1 MPWRGTERGR
11 TLRTL
16 AIRGAWRVF
25 VQHME
30 TLERMKHPAE
40 PLVAFPLCAPRE
52 FGRARNTS
60 PHAQP
65 ALAAQRVQRLPGAR
79 LPRALAVV
87 TVLAAAGVL
96 AGCGALV
103 RTPYERP
110 AVQTPAQ
117 WQTAQPTDVAQP
129 DATGPSGEPAQYTDN
144 AEQEARS
151 GPWWQ
156 HFHDATLT
164 ALIEQVLARNN
175 DLAQAGLRLQRAQL
189 QTWRARMD
197 LYPSANLSGNASG
210 SARQDFGSGASSHA
224 QTYSATLNIGWEVDL
239 WGRIE
244 GLHDAAAWA
253 AQASAEDLQAT
264 RLSLIGT
271 TMQLYWQAALLNER
285 IATAQHSRET
295 TRRTLELIRG
305 QYRAGAATGLD
316 VVEAE
321 SSLASQDATL
331 VNLTQQRAET
341 LNALAL
347 LSDAP
352 PSQDTSIPAQLPD
365 AAPPDVPAGI
375 PAELLAR
382 RPDLRAA
389 EWRLRG
395 ALVNVDNA
403 RSSYY
408 PRVSLTGALGAAS
421 STLGELLKNPI
432 GTLAASLMQPLLDW
446 TQIRFNTE
454 SARLQYEEAVIGF
467 RQQLYRAM
475 ADVNNALTARD
486 ALMRQGQALQAALD
500 SARQAERMTE
510 ARYRTGSTSLRA
522 WLDAQD
528 RRRQAEVN
536 VSQNR
541 YNRYLN
547 QVTLYQA
554 LGGDAVVL

>member
-1 MPWRGTERGR
+1 MEQMKRQNFPRMLTVLT
-11 TLRTL
+11 TLT
-16 AIRGAWRVF
+16 AG
-25 VQHME
+25 
-30 TLERMKHPAE
+30 
-40 PLVAFPLCAPRE
+40 
-52 FGRARNTS
+52 
-60 PHAQP
+60 
-65 ALAAQRVQRLPGAR
+65 
-79 LPRALAVV
+79 LAVGL
-87 TVLAAAGVL
+87 TLT
-96 AGCGALV
+96 GCGSMV

-110 AVQTPAQ
+110 AVQTPVQ
-117 WQTAQPTDVAQP
+117 WQTAQQADLSQQHQQGSDAQE
-129 DATGPSGEPAQYTDN
+129 DGQ
-144 AEQEARS
+144 
-151 GPWWQ
+151 WWQ
-156 HFHDATLT
+156 NFNDAALVS
-164 ALIEQVLARNN
+164 LIERVLARNN
-175 DLAQAGLRLQRAQL
+175 DLAQAGLRLKRAQL
-189 QTWRARMD
+189 QAWRSRTD
-197 LYPSANLSGNASG
+197 LYPSANVSANAGGNV
-210 SARQDFGSGASSHA
+210 RRDFENGVSSHG
-224 QTYSATLNIGWEVDL
+224 QSYGTSLNVSWEVDL
-239 WGRIE
+239 WGR
-244 GLHDAAAWA
+244 LDAQHDASEWA

-285 IATAQHSRET
+285 ITTAQHSRET
-295 TRRTLELIRG
+295 TRRTLELVRG
-305 QYRAGAATGLD
+305 QNRMGAATGLD

-321 SSLASQDATL
+321 SSLASQDANL
-331 VNLTQQRAET
+331 VNLTQQRSEI

-352 PSQDTSIPAQLPD
+352 PSQDTPIPTRLPD

-375 PAELLAR
+375 PSELLAR

-403 RSSYY
+403 RSNYY
-408 PRVSLTGALGAAS
+408 PRLSLTGSLGTAS
-421 STLGELLKNPI
+421 STLGDILRNPI

-475 ADVNNALTARD
+475 SDVNNALSARD
-486 ALMRQGQALQAALD
+486 ALTRQGQALQASLD
-500 SARQAERMTE
+500 SARRAEQMTE
-510 ARYRTGSTSLRA
+510 ARYRAGSTGLRA

-554 LGGDAVVL
+554 LGGDTALRNLAQTQQEQLPSDDVQDVAHAALH